1 MTTTHYLLLFLGL
14 VALVWWEIR
23 RSARARARKLADT
36 FADREPLTALQFYE
50 RYYSASGIA
59 PEVVLA
65 IHQLLE
71 QELDTALPYLQPE
84 DNFTGNLR
92 FLFELDSMADVALVL
107 AIEQHFQIQ
116 IDDQEAEATHTVAD
130 LIQLV
135 ANKLEGRERKNENR
149 QI

>member
-1 MTTTHYLLLFLGL
+1 MAQTHYLLLFLGL
-14 VALVWWEIR
+14 VALLWFEIR

-36 FADREPLTALQFYE
+36 FAGREPLTALQFYE
-50 RYYSASGIA
+50 RYYSASAIA

-71 QELDTALPYLQPE
+71 QELDTALPCLQPA
-84 DNFTGNLR
+84 DSFAGNLR

-107 AIEQHFQIQ
+107 AIEQHFQIR
-116 IDDQEAEATHTVAD
+116 IDDREAETTRTVAD

-135 ANKLEGRERKNENR
+135 ANKLEERERKNKNR
-149 QI
+149 